1 MSDKLATLTSTDD
14 VSIITLDD
22 GKANVFSP
30 KMIKDVNECLDKV
43 PTERGALI
51 ITGREGMF
59 SAGFDLKIIS
69 AGDMQATMDM
79 SLSGFKLLSRL
90 FSFPRPILAACSGH
104 GIALGTFLLC
114 CCDYRVGVKG
124 DYMIGAN
131 EMRTNMVI
139 PIPILELINHR
150 VSSGHKYRAIL
161 GAEMYSIENGIGAG
175 LNPNGEDTG
184 LFITDVYT
192 KDNEKKILQEFGIVF
207 DGQYRE
213 NLMDSGIYEYIE
225 PHYKSKGTNMNG
237 LYTYNFSLNSNPF
250 ELQPSGAVNLTMFKK
265 VELEVTTFTPS
276 LDENAQVLTVCD
288 ADGVIIGIN
297 KPSWIIYDYTYTL
310 RLYEE
315 KYNILTFNSG
325 NCGYMFVR

>member
-1 MSDKLATLTSTDD
+1 MSARLATLTSEDD
-14 VSIITLDD
+14 LSIITLDD

-30 KMIKDVNECLDKV
+30 KMIQDVNECLDKV
-43 PTERGALI
+43 PTESGALI
-51 ITGREGMF
+51 ITGRKGMF

-150 VSSGHKYRAIL
+150 ISSSHKYRAIL
-161 GAEMYSIENGIGAG
+161 GAEMYSIENGIDAG
-175 LNPNGEDTG
+175 LIDEVVDP
-184 LFITDVYT
+184 
-192 KDNEKKILQEFGIVF
+192 
-207 DGQYRE
+207 E
-213 NLMDSGIYEYIE
+213 NLMETAKLKAKDLATMG
-225 PHYKSKGTNMNG
+225 H
-237 LYTYNFSLNSNPF
+237 
-250 ELQPSGAVNLTMFKK
+250 PS
-265 VELEVTTFTPS
+265 
-276 LDENAQVLTVCD
+276 
-288 ADGVIIGIN
+288 
-297 KPSWIIYDYTYTL
+297 YTL
-310 RLYEE
+310 TKELLIREPLQKINDAISAIES
-315 KYNILTFNSG
+315 N
-325 NCGYMFVR
+325 